1 MIQNALAQH
10 RSRLDFSHTP
20 LCKALWYSGLFL
32 SLVVM
37 LVDGRDLFWFSPIE
51 IIQHP
56 RQWVMRTAFST
67 LFYSGSLGLCIG
79 LFLLY
84 KFRIFERNL
93 GTQKF
98 SVLVLLAFFL
108 NVVFN
113 ISALALTLSL
123 FQANSPELSALIS
136 PAKGTAGTLPASAA
150 SSLSLLKRAAILPTN
165 GLEWL
170 ISALLVLYVSDVPR
184 GYVFRVFGVCM
195 SDKWLVYTLYAQ
207 LLLAGLPHNI
217 LPAAAG
223 ILAGVLYNSGGLGL
237 NEKTAG
243 PRLSAFC
250 SALCLPIVDP
260 SLTSP
265 QQQQQ
270 QASLGTRLS
279 SSSSSSSSSQQQ
291 PSATTAAAATTT
303 TIAPSSSSSSS
314 NGSNAARPGQ
324 RPVNNDFKDNYAAI
338 AAAITPPS
346 QQQSSPEQDGEGR
359 RRRRGHGG
367 RRNDRGHQQH
377 QSQQTPTRAED
388 TVDEQFQR
396 DVEEAISA
404 SLMDAVDP
412 AAVEAMTAM
421 GFSEE
426 QARDA
431 LAHTGCNVEAA
442 VARLLGN

>member
-217 LPAAAG
+217 LLLLPASSLAFCTTLAAWASTRK
-223 ILAGVLYNSGGLGL
+223 LQGLGFL
-237 NEKTAG
+237 
-243 PRLSAFC
+243 P
-250 SALCLPIVDP
+250 SALP
-260 SLTSP
+260 S
-265 QQQQQ
+265 
-270 QASLGTRLS
+270 ASLSWTPLLHRLS
-279 SSSSSSSSSQQQ
+279 SSSSKHLWVPGCHHHHHHHHHPLLHNSSLQQQ
-291 PSATTAAAATTT
+291 Q
-303 TIAPSSSSSSS
+303 
-314 NGSNAARPGQ
+314 Q
-324 RPVNNDFKDNYAAI
+324 RR
-338 AAAITPPS
+338 
-346 QQQSSPEQDGEGR
+346 QQQ
-359 RRRRGHGG
+359 
-367 RRNDRGHQQH
+367 QQ
-377 QSQQTPTRAED
+377 
-388 TVDEQFQR
+388 
-396 DVEEAISA
+396 
-404 SLMDAVDP
+404 
-412 AAVEAMTAM
+412 
-421 GFSEE
+421 
-426 QARDA
+426 
-431 LAHTGCNVEAA
+431 
-442 VARLLGN
+442 